1 MHSFEAYTQR
11 PMAFIEQAES
21 NGWSV
26 KIYAISAQSLP
37 LPVELVAGAKQLL
50 SQLPQPAVT
59 QSRYGVGFLII
70 HQGAMRNWFILDWW
84 ENQDILHHLLFS
96 SPLNKPTAITAE
108 PDKSLVACV
117 HELKIINF
125 ESQAWIETVLC
136 QGAEPS
142 FEKYT
147 QMRMGQL

>member
-37 LPVELVAGAKQLL
+37 LPAELVAGAKQLL
-50 SQLPQPAVT
+50 SQLPQPAVSP
-59 QSRYGVGFLII
+59 SRYGVGFLII

-84 ENQDILHHLLFS
+84 GDQDILHHLLFS
-96 SPLNKPTAITAE
+96 PRWINPARSPL
-108 PDKSLVACV
+108 SLTN
-117 HELKIINF
+117 H
-125 ESQAWIETVLC
+125 
-136 QGAEPS
+136 
-142 FEKYT
+142 
-147 QMRMGQL
+147 